1 MFLAIIGIYFYL
13 ARINYQ
19 NVIDEK
25 NNWLTDNSEQVV
37 LSRRI
42 SQSIETYNESE
53 STQEILKENQYP
65 MYELTTDLASSVT
78 NEQEQIVS
86 FSLTAPTEVTLVL
99 ENTQPSEAQ
108 LIVEELAEKV
118 YVDEVEFLSAT
129 TQEAGENDMRFDLT
143 IQINPDNLVE
153 EGTE

>member
-1 MFLAIIGIYFYL
+1 
-13 ARINYQ
+13 
-19 NVIDEK
+19 
-25 NNWLTDNSEQVV
+25 
-37 LSRRI
+37 
-42 SQSIETYNESE
+42 
-53 STQEILKENQYP
+53 
-65 MYELTTDLASSVT
+65 MYELTTDLASAVT

-99 ENTQPSEAQ
+99 ENTQPSKAQ

-129 TQEAGENDMRFDLT
+129 TQEAVENGMRFDLT